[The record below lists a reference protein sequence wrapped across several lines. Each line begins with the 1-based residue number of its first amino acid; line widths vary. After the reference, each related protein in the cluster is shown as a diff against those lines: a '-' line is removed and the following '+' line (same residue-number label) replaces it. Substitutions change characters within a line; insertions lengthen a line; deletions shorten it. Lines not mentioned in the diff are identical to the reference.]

1 MFKQHT
7 SPKRKADKQL
17 EVGLFP
23 LFLHCNCVITWT
35 AVILLDL
42 HATERRVGPAREGSE
57 LKMEERGVC
66 RLSTIRALSN
76 SGLLGLLGAL
86 LGLEPAQQTPCGCSV
101 SQPWAGAL
109 AGHQAGL
116 SCEFGENEPGPRSV

>member
-86 LGLEPAQQTPCGCSV
+86 LCRTGACPANPAWLQRVPALGWSTGRTSG
-101 SQPWAGAL
+101 GAEL
-109 AGHQAGL
+109 
-116 SCEFGENEPGPRSV
+116 RVW

>member
-42 HATERRVGPAREGSE
+42 HATERRVGPAQEGSE

-76 SGLLGLLGAL
+76 SGLLGLLGGSPLQDWSLPSKPRMAAACPGP
-86 LGLEPAQQTPCGCSV
+86 GLEHWQDIRRG
-101 SQPWAGAL
+101 
-109 AGHQAGL
+109 
-116 SCEFGENEPGPRSV
+116 